1 MRTSCVRYRTRSLR
15 RCMAAERRQHPSLSD
30 VALALA
36 TRRSDPL
43 SKVSLSLNAKGDVQ
57 IEVDVTDPDPKA
69 AAQQELDLLVVG
81 ICPQC
86 SYDLTG
92 DDPERDER
100 ERRDT
105 LGGAERPQ
113 EGTEA

>member
-1 MRTSCVRYRTRSLR
+1 VTTTDPP
-15 RCMAAERRQHPSLSD
+15 RRQHPTLSD

-69 AAQQELDLLVVG
+69 AAKAAGDLFDVLRAKYPRQYGEVK
-81 ICPQC
+81 
-86 SYDLTG
+86 T
-92 DDPERDER
+92 
-100 ERRDT
+100 
-105 LGGAERPQ
+105 
-113 EGTEA
+113 